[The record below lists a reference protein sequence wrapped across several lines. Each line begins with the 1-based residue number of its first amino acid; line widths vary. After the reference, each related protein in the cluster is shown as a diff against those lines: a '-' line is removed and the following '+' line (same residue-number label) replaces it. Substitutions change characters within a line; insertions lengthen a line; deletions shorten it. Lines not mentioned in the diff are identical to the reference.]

1 MINSIKVVRRLLISC
16 VALACLATLARASV
30 MEDTVA
36 TVNGQP
42 ILLSEYDNAL
52 NAALDQWR
60 RSAPAFLD
68 QKGAMAQ
75 LRERTLDQM
84 IDDKLLEEDADKR
97 KIKIHDREIDNG
109 ITEVKERNFRRDPS
123 GKVLSDPEVETLFG
137 RELKKQGLSLEQFRD
152 RIRRQLM
159 VRKLID
165 EVVRPKA
172 KQPDDKDLHNTF
184 EKLQVIVKGSTASI
198 AGMPQ
203 DQAQAYLALGNR
215 LKTLTAERV
224 RVSHILIKLPP
235 SASMVE
241 KNRAMQKIRDIRKM
255 IQNGGDFAE
264 LARKYSEDAESAP
277 RGGDL
282 DFILR
287 GWMPKEFE
295 KAAFSTPVGE
305 VSQPIET
312 QFGYHLIRVQE
323 KKASESLDF
332 DKIKDD
338 LAQFLYNMNLQT
350 ELEKLVKSLRE
361 QARIETNLP
370 KEKDSAKEKAN

>member
-1 MINSIKVVRRLLISC
+1 
-16 VALACLATLARASV
+16 

-52 NAALDQWR
+52 NAALDQWK

-68 QKGAMAQ
+68 QKGAMTQ

-84 IDDKLLEEDADKR
+84 IDDKLLEEEAEKR

-123 GKVLSDPEVETLFG
+123 GKVLSDPEVEALFSK
-137 RELKKQGLSLEQFRD
+137 ELKKQGLSIDQFRD

-172 KQPDDKDLHNTF
+172 KQPDDKELQNTF
-184 EKLQVIVKGSTASI
+184 EKLLVIVKGSTSSI

-215 LKTLTAERV
+215 LRTLTAERV

-241 KNRAMQKIRDIRKM
+241 KNRAMKKIMDIRKM
-255 IQNGGDFAE
+255 VENGGDFAE

-295 KAAFSTPVGE
+295 KAAFGTPVGE
-305 VSQPIET
+305 VSQPVET

-323 KKASESLDF
+323 KKASENLDF

-370 KEKDSAKEKAN
+370 KEKDSAK